1 MGIHKRDKLHSF
13 DADNKTAV
21 QWKMSSNDIKK
32 SYSLTKSRVWVE
44 QVLLCII
51 SCVK

>member
-32 SYSLTKSRVWVE
+32 AIHSQSLE
-44 QVLLCII
+44 FE
-51 SCVK
+51 